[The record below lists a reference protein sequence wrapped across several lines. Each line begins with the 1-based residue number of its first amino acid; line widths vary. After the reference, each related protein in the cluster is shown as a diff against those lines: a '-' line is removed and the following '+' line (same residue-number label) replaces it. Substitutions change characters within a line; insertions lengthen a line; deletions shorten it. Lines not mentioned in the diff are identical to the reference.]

1 MDIRVQERIFY
12 QMDDSDNQS
21 DSDENHMFM
30 MRCEIEEA
38 WSVL

>member
-1 MDIRVQERIFY
+1 MQAERIFY

-30 MRCEIEEA
+30 MCCEIEEA
-38 WSVL
+38 